1 MKLRG
6 SLKGISKD
14 YDSDNYL
21 LFLEVKEGNIEELDN
36 VNHKDMKIELETWRE
51 PKSAEANRLFWHCVG
66 EIAKHK
72 QKSKWSTYLEV
83 LKDYGQFTYVCV
95 KPEAVEAMKEQWREC
110 EVIGDIKINGKDAVQ
125 LLCYYGISTYNTKE
139 FANIIDSVIAEMK
152 DAGIPTPADEE
163 LERAL
168 KQWDQYCK
176 PKKTDASCVE
186 NTE

>member
-6 SLKGISKD
+6 SLKGVSRD
-14 YDSDNYL
+14 YDSESQL
-21 LFLEVKEGNIEELDN
+21 LIIEVKEGNIEELDTLN
-36 VNHKDMKIELETWRE
+36 RKDMSIELKTWRE
-51 PKSAEANRLFWHCVG
+51 PKSGEANRLFWHCVG

-72 QKSKWSTYLEV
+72 HKPKWDTYLEI

-110 EVIGDIKINGKDAVQ
+110 EVIGDITINGKEAIQ

-139 FANIIDSVIAEMK
+139 FAMIIDSCIAEMK

-168 KQWDQYCK
+168 AQWDQYYNSDK
-176 PKKTDASCVE
+176 HH
-186 NTE
+186 